1 MRKLLLTSVA
11 ATALLA
17 GLTAANAQ
25 RVDQQGDRPP
35 AASSQQHPGTAG
47 ADEHKGKAGNQ
58 SQRTED
64 KGGQAGQAGGRQT
77 TGAGGSEDR
86 RPQGAQRGDRLD
98 GGRNAQPGAGAGR
111 PDKGASQGAQ
121 QQDKAKGAQKSQGPQ
136 PDDKSKGAQ
145 KSGTPGDMKRETT
158 GSSQG
163 AQQGEQGEKKSTQP
177 PRSSSQKSDDKRST
191 TGQAPSGAQPANR
204 DQERMNRDQS
214 GRTREPGADR
224 SRDQSGQGAPSGRS
238 EQDQAGSR
246 RDTQGSTSSS
256 VNVTQEQQ
264 TKITEVISKQKV
276 QPVTN
281 VNFSVSIGAPVP
293 RSVRAYDLPREIVQI
308 NPEFRGKKF
317 VVVRDEIVI
326 IEPRTYKVVT
336 VIPRSGRSTTG
347 TSTSVRQTTSSKLQL
362 APEKRLIIKEIVLK
376 ERQMPRCE
384 DVRLSV
390 GEELPRTIEVRTF
403 SDEIVREVPEI
414 RSYRFCVKESE
425 VVLVDPNEYRIVEV
439 ID

>member
-1 MRKLLLTSVA
+1 
-11 ATALLA
+11 
-17 GLTAANAQ
+17 
-25 RVDQQGDRPP
+25 
-35 AASSQQHPGTAG
+35 
-47 ADEHKGKAGNQ
+47 
-58 SQRTED
+58 
-64 KGGQAGQAGGRQT
+64 
-77 TGAGGSEDR
+77 
-86 RPQGAQRGDRLD
+86 
-98 GGRNAQPGAGAGR
+98 
-111 PDKGASQGAQ
+111 
-121 QQDKAKGAQKSQGPQ
+121 
-136 PDDKSKGAQ
+136 
-145 KSGTPGDMKRETT
+145 
-158 GSSQG
+158 
-163 AQQGEQGEKKSTQP
+163 
-177 PRSSSQKSDDKRST
+177 
-191 TGQAPSGAQPANR
+191 
-204 DQERMNRDQS
+204 MNRDQS

-224 SRDQSGQGAPSGRS
+224 SRHQSGQGAPSGRS

-256 VNVTQEQQ
+256 VSVTQEQQ

-281 VNFSVSIGAPVP
+281 VNFSVSVGAPVP

-317 VVVRDEIVI
+317 VVVHDEIVI
-326 IEPRTYKVVT
+326 IEPRTYKVVA

-362 APEKRLIIKEIVLK
+362 APEKRRIIKEIVLK

-414 RSYRFCVKESE
+414 RSYRFCVKDSE
-425 VVLVDPNEYRIVEV
+425 VILVDPTEYRIVEV